1 MKHNKWQLLSPK
13 KVNTIPGI
21 IKTLLDNRNIK
32 TKKEVEDFMNPKLD
46 LITPSSVGLD
56 KTQLDKAVKRVN
68 KAISDNEKI
77 VIYGDYDVDG
87 VCGAAVLWESL
98 YKKYKN
104 VRPHIPH
111 RVEEGYGL
119 SVKGIDY
126 ILENAPETKLIITVD
141 NGIVANDAVDYAISR
156 GLDVI
161 ITDHHVASGTLPN
174 AHSIV
179 HTTNLCGAGV
189 AYMFALQ
196 IEGGSPNKLDE
207 RLDLVA
213 LATVADLVPLTH
225 ANRALVK
232 YGIEA
237 LRNTK
242 RPGLIALF
250 DEAKVKKDEIGTY
263 HIGHMIGPRINAAG
277 RIAHAL
283 DSLRL
288 ICTKD
293 PFRAKELAG
302 LLGETNKSRQALT
315 EDLTLHAA
323 SLSKMISIKDKMII
337 VYDKSYN
344 PGVIGLIAS
353 RLVEAHY
360 RPSIVMSIGDEVA
373 KGSARSIAGFNIIE
387 FIREFRHLLIDAG
400 GHPMAAGFTI
410 QIDKIEEFRSLLTNR
425 ANDFIEDSLLERKIE
440 IDMEIG
446 LEQVTQDVY
455 KAIQGLEPYG
465 MKNPVP
471 LFLTRNAT
479 VVSADLVGKEKNHLK
494 LRLSQGG
501 VTIDAMFFRQT
512 ENKFSISDKVDLV
525 YQVESNT
532 WNGNTK
538 LQLMVRDMVISGD

>member
-1 MKHNKWQLLSPK
+1 MKHNKWQLLSRK
-13 KVNTIPGI
+13 KADTIPDI
-21 IKTLLDNRNIK
+21 IKTLLNNRNIK
-32 TKKEVEDFMNPKLD
+32 TKKEIDDFMNPNID
-46 LITPSSVGLD
+46 LITPDSVGID
-56 KTQLDKAVKRVN
+56 RAQLDKAVERVG
-68 KAISDNEKI
+68 KAISDKEQI

-98 YKKYKN
+98 YKRYKN

-119 SVKGIDY
+119 SIKGIDY

-141 NGIVANDAVDYAISR
+141 NGIVANEAVDYAVSR

-161 ITDHHVASGTLPN
+161 VTDHHVASSILPN

-196 IEGGSPNKLDE
+196 IENGSPNKLDP

-213 LATVADLVPLTH
+213 LATVADLVPLTR
-225 ANRALVK
+225 ANRAFVK

-237 LRNTK
+237 LRKTA

-250 DEAKVKKDEIGTY
+250 EEAKIKKDEIGTY

-293 PFRAKELAG
+293 PLRAKELAG
-302 LLGETNKSRQALT
+302 LLGETNKSRQTLT

-323 SLSKMISIKDKMII
+323 SLTKMISIEDKMII

-387 FIREFRHLLIDAG
+387 FIREFRHLLVDAG

-410 QIDKIEEFRSLLTNR
+410 QIEKIEEFRSELTKR
-425 ANDFIEDSLLERKIE
+425 ANEFIEDSLLERKIE
-440 IDMEIG
+440 IDMEIS
-446 LEQVTQDVY
+446 LELATLNAY
-455 KAIQGLEPYG
+455 KAIRDLEPYG

-471 LFLTRNAT
+471 LFFTKNAR
-479 VVSADLVGKEKNHLK
+479 VISADLVGKEKNHLK
-494 LRLSQGG
+494 LRLSGNG
-501 VTIDAMFFRQT
+501 VSIDAMFFRQT
-512 ENKFSISDKVDLV
+512 ENRFNIGDEVDFV
-525 YQVESNT
+525 YQIESNT

-538 LQLMVRDMVISGD
+538 LQLLVRDMVISGK